1 MSEEVLVARLLQ
13 SFDELDRCIEI
24 TKAELAAKGEVSE
37 DVLSRVEQ
45 YGEIVNRQRSLAEQL
60 EVAIHDHDATSV
72 SRLVKVINGLSVMI
86 RDDAQSIIERAD
98 QPEKVSAL
106 SGNNRDN
113 LC

>member
-1 MSEEVLVARLLQ
+1 MSEEVLVARLLK

-24 TKAELAAKGEVSE
+24 TKAELEAKGEVSE

-45 YGEIVNRQRSLAEQL
+45 YGEIVNRQRSLAQEL
-60 EVAIHDHDATSV
+60 EIAIHDHDATSV

-86 RDDAQSIIERAD
+86 RDDAQSIIARGDQAERSS
-98 QPEKVSAL
+98 QIQ
-106 SGNNRDN
+106 GNRRDN